1 MLHRKRLPELLALLA
16 AASLAGS
23 LRAEDKKPA
32 VPAPA
37 APTPAAKAAEASDDD
52 PSRPRIT
59 LTWSTAS
66 EVDNYGF
73 FVMRADDEKGPFKAL
88 NEKAIPG
95 SGNSDLPREYRY
107 KDFAVVPGRSYH
119 YYLESVSMSGVREKF
134 SPVLK
139 RECCK
144 QVKTPEAPAD
154 GKKTGTPQNPK
165 KTDPK

>member
-1 MLHRKRLPELLALLA
+1 MLHRKRLPEVLTLLA

-23 LRAEDKKPA
+23 LRAEDKKP
-32 VPAPA
+32 VTPAPA
-37 APTPAAKAAEASDDD
+37 APAPTAKAAETPDDD

-107 KDFAVVPGRSYH
+107 KDFTVVPGRSYH
-119 YYLESVSMSGVREKF
+119 YYLESVSTRGVREKF

-144 QVKTPEAPAD
+144 QVKPSA
-154 GKKTGTPQNPK
+154 
-165 KTDPK
+165 DPK

>member
-1 MLHRKRLPELLALLA
+1 MAHRKRLPEILSLLV

-32 VPAPA
+32 APAPA
-37 APTPAAKAAEASDDD
+37 APAPAVKAPETPDDD

-73 FVMRADDEKGPFKAL
+73 FVMRADDEKGPFKPL
-88 NEKAIPG
+88 NEKAVPG
-95 SGNSDLPREYRY
+95 AGNSDIPHEYRY
-107 KDFAVVPGRSYH
+107 KDFAVAPGRSYH
-119 YYLESVSMSGVREKF
+119 YYLESVSTRGVREKF

-144 QVKTPEAPAD
+144 QTKTTEPPSD
-154 GKKTGTPQNPK
+154 QKKPGTPQDPK
-165 KTDPK
+165 KDPK